1 MKKLEEYVIS
11 IPDFPSR
18 GLFSVISL
26 QFYRIRMD

>member
-11 IPDFPSR
+11 IPDFPEP